1 MRCPAGSK
9 PGRTLGVENMRAA
22 RVDDEGHRITRVH
35 VDPVLDH
42 SVDRVAADLG
52 KDLRLR
58 AGRLQQRH
66 LGGDATRADG
76 DVLRPDAVD
85 NRLAPLRPDLADADA
100 TRAAAL
106 QAVPAD
112 LLVNCAGT
120 TELEAFLDVSV
131 ENLDLLHAVNTRAP
145 MIVSQEFARHLVA
158 DGRKGAIVN
167 VSSCASFVGIPDHA
181 AYCAS
186 KAGLDG
192 LTRVMAKELG
202 PLGIRVNG
210 VHPTVTLTPMAV
222 KAWSNP
228 EKAAAMMARIPL
240 GRFAEPDD
248 IAEVILFLL
257 TDAACMVHG
266 LSMPVDGG
274 YMIA

>member
-1 MRCPAGSK
+1 MDFASRRVVVTGAGK
-9 PGRTLGVENMRAA
+9 GIGRATALMLA
-22 RVDDEGHRITRVH
+22 RRGAQVVALTR
-35 VDPVLDH
+35 
-42 SVDRVAADLG
+42 SAADLE
-52 KDLRLR
+52 
-58 AGRLQQRH
+58 
-66 LGGDATRADG
+66 T
-76 DVLRPDAVD
+76 
-85 NRLAPLRPDLADADA
+85 LAAETGCEAIVVDLADADA
-100 TRAAAL
+100 TRAAARAAL
-106 QAVPAD
+106 PAD

-120 TELEAFLDVSV
+120 TELESFLDVSV
-131 ENLDLLHAVNTRAP
+131 RNFDLLYAVNTRAP
-145 MIVSQEFARHLVA
+145 MIVAQEYARDRIA
-158 DGRKGAIVN
+158 GGRTGAIVN

-202 PLGIRVNG
+202 PHGIRVNG
-210 VHPTVTLTPMAV
+210 LHPTVTMTPMAV
-222 KAWSNP
+222 KAWSDP
-228 EKAAAMMARIPL
+228 DKAAGMLARIPL

-257 TDAACMVHG
+257 SDASAMVHG